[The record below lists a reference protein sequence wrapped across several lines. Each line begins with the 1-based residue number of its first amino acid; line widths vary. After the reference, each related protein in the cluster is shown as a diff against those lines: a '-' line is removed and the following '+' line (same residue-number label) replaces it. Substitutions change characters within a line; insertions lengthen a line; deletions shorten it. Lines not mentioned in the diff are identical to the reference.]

1 MPHSRRVLTLPASL
15 WLLLLLPGCADG
27 CNPVL
32 QVPEA
37 EAPVGVVAPNRS
49 RVKAVPEAISAFGV
63 RLPLRTGPLGEL
75 VPATSPSRPFAHKDL
90 NKRFWLLLGPKGMVL
105 NERESLPPGPMAA
118 GDVAAQVSSGLV
130 DWQNRSG
137 VQAKGAVLLLDEVV
151 DPETAK
157 QVIREVRAAKS
168 MEVTMLFRAG
178 TATDSDAVEVA
189 VPGGL

>member
-1 MPHSRRVLTLPASL
+1 MPHSRRALTLPASL

-32 QVPEA
+32 EVPKG

-63 RLPLRTGPLGEL
+63 QLPLRTGPLGEL

-105 NERESLPPGPMAA
+105 NEREALPAGPLPA
-118 GDVAAQVSSGLV
+118 GDIEAQVRSGLV
-130 DWQNRSG
+130 DWKNRSG
-137 VQAKGAVLLLDEVV
+137 VEAKGAVLLLDAVV
-151 DPETAK
+151 DPETAR

-178 TATDSDAVEVA
+178 TATTDDAVEVA